1 VATGHGSPDEQ
12 RQGDDDEND
21 EDLDEHGAL
30 LWAVC
35 DSVSIPGDPLTQPVL
50 VVGVRRPHTWISGR
64 GDGDPVDEAA
74 RQHAGRRASVLV
86 LT

>member
-1 VATGHGSPDEQ
+1 M
-12 RQGDDDEND
+12 
-21 EDLDEHGAL
+21 
-30 LWAVC
+30 
-35 DSVSIPGDPLTQPVL
+35 